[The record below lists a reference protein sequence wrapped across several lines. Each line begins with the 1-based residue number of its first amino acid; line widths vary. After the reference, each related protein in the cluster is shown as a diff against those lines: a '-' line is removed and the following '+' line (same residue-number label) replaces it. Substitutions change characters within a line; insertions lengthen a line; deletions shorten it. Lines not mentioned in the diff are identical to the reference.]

1 VNSKKIIVIGS
12 GLGGLSAAISLK
24 QSGYDVEVFEKN
36 DKIGGKLNVLKERGY
51 TFDLGPSILTLPHL
65 FERLFERSGKRM
77 KDYISIRPLR
87 PHWRNFFEDG
97 QVVDLYPEPDKMAA
111 EARKAGEPPENI
123 ERFLDYSA
131 DLYDLVNAGYFEQ
144 GLDTASDFRR
154 FYGLR
159 KFLKFDL
166 FRTMHGGAARFLK
179 TRHLRDIFDYFI
191 KYVGSSAYHS
201 PAFMNCLPTIQ
212 FRHDLWYVDGGMYQ
226 IALGL
231 RRFMEEIGVRIHRH
245 SEVTQI
251 RTEQNRVTG
260 IATEDGSFH
269 PADVIVSNMEVIPTY
284 RELLREDAALLE
296 KLGKFELAD
305 KGTIFLDEIGE
316 MALSLQAKI
325 MRIIQEG
332 EIERVGGVKTI
343 PVDVR
348 VIAATNKDIER
359 AVSEGAFREDLYYRL
374 NVFPIKVP
382 PLRERT
388 EDIPL
393 LVDFFTKKYC
403 AEMKTGRK
411 EVSEEVLSLLT
422 GSPWKGNIREL
433 ENSIERAVILCDGVT
448 ITTEHISLNAVPMNP
463 HLGTLPTLP
472 MNGTLEDTTRVALR
486 LAESERIRKAL
497 QETKGNKSR
506 AAELLDVSYKTLLTK
521 IKEYGIE

>member
-1 VNSKKIIVIGS
+1 MENILIVEDKDSMAKMLQETMETVGYHPLIARDGIEGIRKIRESKIDLVLTDLKLPKKDGMDVLRAAKEENPMLPVIMMTAFGTVDVAVKAIKEGAFDFITKPFDTDHLLHLIKKALETQRLVTENILLRDEVSSMRGMPTIIGKSEKILEVAKKIQRVASAKTTVLLLGES
-12 GLGGLSAAISLK
+12 GTGKELFARAIHSLSPRKDFPFVPINCAAIPKELLESELF
-24 QSGYDVEVFEKN
+24 GHEK
-36 DKIGGKLNVLKERGY
+36 GAFTG
-51 TFDLGPSILTLPHL
+51 
-65 FERLFERSGKRM
+65 
-77 KDYISIRPLR
+77 
-87 PHWRNFFEDG
+87 
-97 QVVDLYPEPDKMAA
+97 A
-111 EARKAGEPPENI
+111 EAK
-123 ERFLDYSA
+123 
-131 DLYDLVNAGYFEQ
+131 
-144 GLDTASDFRR
+144 
-154 FYGLR
+154 
-159 KFLKFDL
+159 
-166 FRTMHGGAARFLK
+166 
-179 TRHLRDIFDYFI
+179 
-191 KYVGSSAYHS
+191 
-201 PAFMNCLPTIQ
+201 
-212 FRHDLWYVDGGMYQ
+212 
-226 IALGL
+226 
-231 RRFMEEIGVRIHRH
+231 
-245 SEVTQI
+245 
-251 RTEQNRVTG
+251 
-260 IATEDGSFH
+260 
-269 PADVIVSNMEVIPTY
+269 
-284 RELLREDAALLE
+284 

-374 NVFPIKVP
+374 NVFPIRVP
-382 PLRERT
+382 PLRERA

-403 AEMKTGRK
+403 AEMKTGGK
-411 EVSEEVLSLLT
+411 EVSEEVLSLLM
-422 GSPWKGNIREL
+422 GSPWKGNVREL
-433 ENSIERAVILCDGVT
+433 ENAIERAVILCDGVT
-448 ITTEHISLNAVPMNP
+448 ITPEHISLNPVPMNP
-463 HLGTLPTLP
+463 PLGTLP